1 MSNPSPDRVPKPQP
15 ARSDGPPRPPKRA
28 GQGLADAPPELPYL
42 DIPNPIVLKDLA
54 TAIGLKPFVLVAD
67 LMRVGR
73 FAKPGDSLD
82 FGAAAMLAKKH
93 GFQAR
98 KIS

>member
-15 ARSDGPPRPPKRA
+15 SRSGGPPRPPKRA
-28 GQGLADAPPELPYL
+28 GRGLAGDSPELPYI
-42 DIPNPIVLKDLA
+42 DIPNPIVLKELA
-54 TAIGLKPFVLVAD
+54 AAIGVKPYILCAD
-67 LMRVGR
+67 LLRIGR
-73 FAKPGDSLD
+73 FAVTGEELE

-98 KIS
+98 KIG